1 MGDLND
7 LLNGFVDTH
16 IHAGP
21 ALMPREFD
29 SWDLVQHAV
38 EHKFRAV
45 VVKDHHMPSM
55 GLARII
61 QDHYPDEN
69 IKIFGSMTLN
79 NTVGGINPQAVE
91 TAINLGVKIIWLPTI
106 SASHHHKM
114 HEAAGF
120 PKSKQTPRVKDTPI
134 ECLGTN
140 GRLTSSIE
148 EVLSVLADHPDVVL
162 ATGHVSPQEVNA
174 VVHRAKELGIQRIII
189 THPLFLVGAG
199 MDDMKKWA
207 ELGAYLE
214 FTAINSF
221 LESKLYTL
229 PPAKIADVIRS
240 IGSDRIIISSDAGLG
255 NNGWPFENVGKVLEL
270 LSAEGVADDDLRKLV
285 ADNPAKLLG
294 V

>member
-1 MGDLND
+1 MGNLND

-55 GLARII
+55 GLTRII

-69 IKIFGSMTLN
+69 IKIFGSMVLN
-79 NTVGGINPQAVE
+79 NTVGGLNPQAVE
-91 TAINLGVKIIWLPTI
+91 TVINLGAKIIWLPTL
-106 SASHHHKM
+106 SARHHHKM

-134 ECLGTN
+134 ECLDSN
-140 GRLTSSIE
+140 GRLTPTLE
-148 EVLSVLADHPDVVL
+148 EILTVLADHPDIVL
-162 ATGHVSPQEVNA
+162 ATGHVSPKEVNA
-174 VVHRAKELGIQRIII
+174 VVHRAKELGVLRIVI
-189 THPLFLVGAG
+189 THPLFMVNAA
-199 MDDMKKWA
+199 MDELKDWVK
-207 ELGAYLE
+207 LGAYVE

-221 LESKLYTL
+221 PESMLYTL
-229 PPAKIADVIRS
+229 PPAEIAEVIKTV
-240 IGSDRIIISSDAGLG
+240 GADRVIISSDAGLVK
-255 NNGWPFENVGKVLEL
+255 NGWPFNNVGQVLEL
-270 LSAEGVADDDLRKLV
+270 LSAEGIADSDLRKLV
-285 ADNPAKLLG
+285 SDNPAHLLG
-294 V
+294 I

>member
-21 ALMPREFD
+21 ALLPREFD

-79 NTVGGINPQAVE
+79 NTVGGLNPQAVE

-134 ECLGTN
+134 ECLDTN
-140 GRLTSSIE
+140 GRLTSSLE

-189 THPLFLVGAG
+189 THPLFLVDAG
-199 MDDMKKWA
+199 MDELKEWA
-207 ELGAYLE
+207 KLGAYVE

-221 LESKLYTL
+221 PESMLYTL
-229 PPAKIADVIRS
+229 PSAKIAEVIKTVGADS
-240 IGSDRIIISSDAGLG
+240 IIISSDAGFK

-270 LSAEGVADDDLRKLV
+270 LSAEGIAGDDLRKLV
-285 ADNPAKLLG
+285 VDNPAKLLG
-294 V
+294 I